1 VKRKIAL
8 AAALTAT
15 MLAAACGGS
24 DADGG
29 TTPNANASV
38 DGAGKTLKVWL
49 MVDAQS
55 GWKNV
60 VDDANTRFTQATG
73 AQVQVEYQQWG
84 DHLAKKDATLA
95 GNDVPD
101 VMELGNTE
109 MPKYVFDGAF
119 AELDKAQFENSSTW
133 LTGLSAPCEFE
144 GKTYCV
150 PYYAGARVL
159 IYNTDLFKKSGLQ
172 APKTYAD
179 VLAAADK
186 LKADNPGNKFSA
198 YYMPGRYQ
206 YAGLAWVYGSKGEI
220 AKQEGDKWVGTLSQ
234 PAAQEGL
241 TKWGDLVDKYSVGD
255 KTKNEQDQ
263 AQIFAQGQTGMMY
276 GASWEVGSVQEQPK
290 DPNDPDSEKVKTKVA
305 GKVAAVAMPEI
316 PSFLG
321 GSDLAVVGKSQ
332 NKDLAAQWIKTFT
345 DTKSQEAL
353 IAKGALPNT
362 TTLLDKAAAVEGNAA
377 SAEAAKSSWFV
388 PMAPKWADVE
398 SALVIQEMLGSIAS
412 GQATPAEAAKKA
424 DDQINTILNS

>member
-1 VKRKIAL
+1 MKRKIAV
-8 AAALTAT
+8 AAALAAT
-15 MLAAACGGS
+15 MFAAACGGS
-24 DADGG
+24 DSGG

-38 DGAGKTLKVWL
+38 DGKGKTLKVWL

-55 GWKNV
+55 GWKSV
-60 VDDANTRFTQATG
+60 VDDANARFTQATG

-109 MPKYVFDGAF
+109 MPKYVFNGAF
-119 AELDKAQFENSSTW
+119 AEVDKAQFDNSANW
-133 LTGLSAPCEFE
+133 LTGLSAPCEYE

-159 IYNTDLFKKSGLQ
+159 IYNTELFKKSGLQ
-172 APKTYAD
+172 PPKTYAD
-179 VLAAADK
+179 VIAAADK
-186 LKADNPGNKFSA
+186 LKADNPGAKFSSF
-198 YYMPGRYQ
+198 YMPGRYQ
-206 YAGLAWVYGSKGEI
+206 YAGLAWVHGSGGTI
-220 AKQEGDKWVGTLSQ
+220 AKKEGDKWVGTLSE
-234 PAAQEGL
+234 PAAQAGL
-241 TKWGDLVDKYSVGD
+241 TKWADLVKKYSVGD
-255 KTKNEQDQ
+255 KTKNELDQ
-263 AQIFAQGQTGMMY
+263 AQIYAQGQSGMMY
-276 GASWEVGSVQEQPK
+276 GASWELGSVQEQPK
-290 DPNDPDSEKVKTKVA
+290 DPNNPESEKVKTKVN

-321 GSDLAVVGKSQ
+321 GSNLAVVGKSQ
-332 NKDLAAQWIKTFT
+332 NKDLAAQWIKVFT
-345 DTKSQEAL
+345 DTKSQEGL
-353 IAKGALPNT
+353 IAEGALPNAT
-362 TTLLDKAAAVEGNAA
+362 NLLDAAAKVEGNAA

-412 GQATPAEAAKKA
+412 GKATVADAAKKA

>member
-1 VKRKIAL
+1 VKRKIAV
-8 AAALTAT
+8 AAALAMT

-24 DADGG
+24 DDGG

-60 VDDANTRFTQATG
+60 VDDANARFTQATG
-73 AQVQVEYQQWG
+73 ANVQVEYQQWG

-119 AELDKAQFENSSTW
+119 AELDKSQFENNANW

-159 IYNTDLFKKSGLQ
+159 IYNTELFKKSGLE

-179 VLAAADK
+179 VIAAADK
-186 LKADNPGNKFSA
+186 LKKDNPGNKFSSF
-198 YYMPGRYQ
+198 YMPGRYQ
-206 YAGLAWVYGSKGEI
+206 YAGLAWVYGSNGAI
-220 AKQEGDKWVGTLSQ
+220 AKQEGDKWVGTLSEA
-234 PAAQEGL
+234 PAQAGL
-241 TKWGDLVDKYSVGD
+241 TKWADLVKNYSVGD
-255 KTKNEQDQ
+255 KTKNELDQ
-263 AQIFAQGQTGMMY
+263 AQIFAQGQSGMMY

-321 GSDLAVVGKSQ
+321 GSNLAVVGKSA
-332 NKDLAAQWIKTFT
+332 NKDLAAQWIKVFT
-345 DTKSQEAL
+345 DTKSQEGL
-353 IAKGALPNT
+353 IAKGALPNA

-388 PMAPKWADVE
+388 PMAPKWAEVE
-398 SALVIQEMLGSIAS
+398 SANVIQDMLVSIAS
-412 GQATPAEAAKKA
+412 GKATVADATKKA